1 MDRILSILEWTV
13 DLLFGFDLS
22 LTFLLVL
29 LINKLFLESLSLGGL
44 LLQPDL
50 FLNYELLLA
59 LFHIFF
65 ILDGLL
71 CGKLFT
77 QGMRFCVLALLHETL
92 ENLFVLKELA

>member
-1 MDRILSILEWTV
+1 MDRILDIVDIAV

-22 LTFLLVL
+22 LTFLFVL
-29 LINKLFLESLSLGGL
+29 LIYKLFLESLSLGGL

-50 FLNYELLLA
+50 LLNYKLLLA

-65 ILDGLL
+65 ILNGLL

-77 QGMRFCVLALLHETL
+77 QGMRFCVLALLDEAL
-92 ENLFVLKELA
+92 EDLLVL

>member
-1 MDRILSILEWTV
+1 MDRILDIVDIAV

-22 LTFLLVL
+22 LTFLFVL

-50 FLNYELLLA
+50 FLNYKLLLA
-59 LFHIFF
+59 LSHIFF

-77 QGMRFCVLALLHETL
+77 QGMCFCVLALLNETF
-92 ENLFVLKELA
+92 EDLFVLKELA